1 MYANLTPSVTWS
13 LLRGSST
20 GDVSS
25 TNVIPGRIE
34 REGGRKMEVRERGR
48 EGLRKDKMRER
59 GREGQQGRGEHTE
72 RKGGR
77 EKVGRRVRQLE
88 TSRLPM

>member
-25 TNVIPGRIE
+25 TNGEVGGKGEKKGEDEDGKE
-34 REGGRKMEVRERGR
+34 RER
-48 EGLRKDKMRER
+48 EGLR
-59 GREGQQGRGEHTE
+59 
-72 RKGGR
+72 
-77 EKVGRRVRQLE
+77 
-88 TSRLPM
+88 